1 MGCYLE
7 AIEVTRIFPSH
18 KPTRQPFS
26 ITILA
31 TSADLVASGYG
42 IPTHVGPFDGGVGGH
57 MRLSFGLGT
66 LALPQR
72 GVGDVILLT

>member
-7 AIEVTRIFPSH
+7 AIEITWIIHSH

-42 IPTHVGPFDGGVGGH
+42 VPSRVGPFDGGIGGH
-57 MRLSFGLGT
+57 MFSFGLGT

-72 GVGDVILLT
+72 GVGDVILMT